1 MEDDVGVGARHDV
14 GQLRRLNVGTHE
26 GKSARAQRVAA
37 KRMLEVGGNA
47 RAEVVDSNY
56 LVAVGQET
64 VDQSG
69 PDEPGGAGYEGSH
82 HASPKSTS
90 QRRPE
95 AVNSNR

>member
-1 MEDDVGVGARHDV
+1 
-14 GQLRRLNVGTHE
+14 
-26 GKSARAQRVAA
+26 
-37 KRMLEVGGNA
+37 MLEIGGNA

-56 LVAVGQET
+56 LVAVGQEAIHK
-64 VDQSG
+64 SG

-90 QRRPE
+90 RRRPE